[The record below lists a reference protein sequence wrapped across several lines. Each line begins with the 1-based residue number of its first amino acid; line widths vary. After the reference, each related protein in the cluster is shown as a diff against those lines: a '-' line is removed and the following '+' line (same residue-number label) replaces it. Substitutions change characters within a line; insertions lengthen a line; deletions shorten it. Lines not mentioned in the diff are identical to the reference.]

1 MSGGIQEDLLRRA
14 SALIRLPSSPDTVPE
29 VGSGGS
35 GLGCATT
42 GAEFPY
48 RDGILDLLPNQGP
61 KTLSQRS
68 LDTALTAWLYDGA
81 RERILKLAGLPDFA
95 TEVESIRSRLQPH
108 PGDVVVDLAC
118 GHGNF
123 TMEWARMVGAD
134 GLVIGLDVSRSMLA
148 RAAARVAGSQATN
161 VLLIHGDAH
170 HLPIASGSVR
180 RVNCSGGFHAF
191 PDLPRALREIS
202 RISAPGAVLTAS
214 MFAENP
220 RHQHPRLRELLKVKL
235 GLHFVPLLW
244 LGEQLGA
251 LGYTDYLWTVPKNG
265 FGGGFGYASAV
276 KATDPLH

>member
-1 MSGGIQEDLLRRA
+1 MTWQEHLLRRA
-14 SALIRLPSSPDTVPE
+14 AALIRLPSAPDRVPE

-35 GLGCATT
+35 GLQCPVT
-42 GAEFPY
+42 GTEFLY
-48 RDGILDLLPNQGP
+48 HDGILDLLPNDGP

-68 LDTALTAWLYDGA
+68 LDTAFTAWLYDRT
-81 RERILKLAGLPDFA
+81 REAFLRLAGLPDFE
-95 TEVESIRSRLQPH
+95 TEVGNILSRLQAQ
-108 PGDVVVDLAC
+108 PGDVVIDLAC

-123 TMEWARMVGAD
+123 TMEWAGLVGPD
-134 GLVIGLDVSRSMLA
+134 GLVIGLDISRSMLA
-148 RAAARVAGSQATN
+148 RAAARITRSQATN

-170 HLPIASGSVR
+170 HLPIASASVR

-191 PDLPRALREIS
+191 PDLPRALREIA

-220 RHQHPRLRELLKVKL
+220 RHQHPRLRELLRVKL

-251 LGYTDYLWTVPKNG
+251 LGYTDYVWSVPK
-265 FGGGFGYASAV
+265 GGFSYTSAV
-276 KATDPLH
+276 KGPALH